1 MWENVIS
8 GIPQGSVLGP
18 LMFVIY
24 INDLP
29 SAVSNSNLYLFVDD
43 TKLFKEEDCI
53 ELQQDLNNMQGWT
66 NTSLLEFHPAKCK
79 QMRIGNSDKPTK
91 QYTLGL
97 GDTLTPLTKSI
108 QEKDIGVIIDSK
120 LTFEHHIAAKINKA
134 NSILGTINKTFEYKD
149 RIIMTTLYKSLVR
162 PHLEYA
168 NQIWA
173 PHLVKHVT
181 ALENVQHRATKAI
194 PGLKDLEY
202 NQRLSVLK
210 LPTLSYRRL
219 RGDMI
224 ETYKILTGKY
234 DKDVTEGFFK
244 LRQDSD
250 TRGHSLKIFKERPRL
265 ESRKHSFAFRVA
277 DPWNSLTEDI
287 VQAPSVASFE
297 RRLDKHW
304 RNHPL
309 MYNYRAPPTLD
320 HAQSTPLLINSS
332 NINIYCELALEAQ

>member
-1 MWENVIS
+1 
-8 GIPQGSVLGP
+8 
-18 LMFVIY
+18 
-24 INDLP
+24 
-29 SAVSNSNLYLFVDD
+29 
-43 TKLFKEEDCI
+43 
-53 ELQQDLNNMQGWT
+53 
-66 NTSLLEFHPAKCK
+66 
-79 QMRIGNSDKPTK
+79 
-91 QYTLGL
+91 
-97 GDTLTPLTKSI
+97 
-108 QEKDIGVIIDSK
+108 
-120 LTFEHHIAAKINKA
+120 
-134 NSILGTINKTFEYKD
+134 
-149 RIIMTTLYKSLVR
+149 MTTLYKSLVR

-219 RGDMI
+219 RGDMN

-287 VQAPSVASFE
+287 AQAPSVASFE

>member
-1 MWENVIS
+1 
-8 GIPQGSVLGP
+8 
-18 LMFVIY
+18 
-24 INDLP
+24 
-29 SAVSNSNLYLFVDD
+29 
-43 TKLFKEEDCI
+43 
-53 ELQQDLNNMQGWT
+53 
-66 NTSLLEFHPAKCK
+66 
-79 QMRIGNSDKPTK
+79 MRIGNSDKPTK
-91 QYTLGL
+91 QYRPTLGL

-134 NSILGTINKTFEYKD
+134 NSILGTINNTFEYKD
-149 RIIMTTLYKSLVR
+149 RIIMTTLYRPKSLVR

-181 ALENVQHRATKAI
+181 ALENVQRRATKAI

-224 ETYKILTGKY
+224 ETDKILTGKY

-265 ESRKHSFAFRVA
+265 ESRRHSFAFRVA

-287 VQAPSVASFE
+287 ALVSPISSILRTKTRQALE
-297 RRLDKHW
+297 K
-304 RNHPL
+304 
-309 MYNYRAPPTLD
+309 PPT
-320 HAQSTPLLINSS
+320 
-332 NINIYCELALEAQ
+332 